1 MLHHLLRPGLLG
13 DERVQQEHPLAVLV
27 GEPPGC
33 ATLGTMVASVKDFGL
48 DVESYHRWA
57 AGNLVDNRN
66 RGVFAEWLVGQAL
79 EALGGSEF
87 RQEWNPWDLDYR
99 DARIEVKASGLSQSR
114 SPDQASR
121 RPTFDIAA
129 AKWVWL
135 DETASWQE
143 NDQGRRPADVYVF
156 CLHQSVPATNA
167 NVADPATWRFWV
179 VSARTLDKR
188 LGAQKSVGIASLDGL
203 AESVGWTEIKASVDL
218 LINQPATADVE
229 MS

>member
-1 MLHHLLRPGLLG
+1 MARTGALLG
-13 DERVQQEHPLAVLV
+13 M
-27 GEPPGC
+27 PGPGADR
-33 ATLGTMVASVKDFGL
+33 ATFGITVELMEDFGL
-48 DVESYHRWA
+48 DVESYCRWA

-99 DARIEVKASGLSQSR
+99 DKRIEVKASGLSQSWN
-114 SPDQASR
+114 PDQASK

-129 AKWVWL
+129 PKSVW
-135 DETASWQE
+135 DDGTDSWQE
-143 NDQGRRPADVYVF
+143 NDRGRRPADVYVF

-167 NVADPATWRFWV
+167 NVVDPATWRFWV
-179 VSARTLDKR
+179 VSARTIDET
-188 LGAQKSVGIASLDGL
+188 LGAQKSVGISSLDGLADDGL

-218 LINQPATADVE
+218 LISQPATADVE
-229 MS
+229 LS